1 MIYASDVNI
10 LFDSPPL
17 FDILKSEGFLSVFL
31 PQMIPLNFM
40 RYQSVCLPVRLSIC
54 LFVLLAKKVYYI
66 IYIVKRG
73 KEKKYFKYT
82 HLLYAGIKKQAK
94 AKIDKLLKNGRGG
107 PGWSGGERSFS

>member
-66 IYIVKRG
+66 LSKGGKKKNISNILIYFMLV
-73 KEKKYFKYT
+73 
-82 HLLYAGIKKQAK
+82 
-94 AKIDKLLKNGRGG
+94 
-107 PGWSGGERSFS
+107 